1 MVSFSFDVQGMDMVH
16 MGLRNIPA
24 RTKPF
29 LVKAVE
35 KTAYDVKNDTKAN
48 IQNIP
53 QARRTIGR
61 LGHLANAA
69 RYDAPKLTGEIIETK
84 VEFHGSQ
91 ARLIGVIEHG
101 SPTSAPKWPLKR
113 AGEAN
118 QENFIEGVSKAIA
131 DGIQ

>member
-1 MVSFSFDVQGMDMVH
+1 MQFSFDVQGMDALH
-16 MGLRNIPA
+16 MGFRNIPT

-35 KTAYDVKNDTKAN
+35 KTAYDVKNNAGEN
-48 IQNIP
+48 IRNIP
-53 QARRTIGR
+53 QARTTIGR

-69 RYDAPKLTGEIIETK
+69 RYDKPKILGEVIETK
-84 VEFHGSQ
+84 VEFHGTQ

-101 SPTSAPKWPLKR
+101 SPTSGPKWPLKR

-118 QENFIEGVSKAIA
+118 EENFTEGIRKAIA